1 MSCTKGVKKSPKKKC
16 TAGRMNEEKKSE
28 KIDYS
33 VLNKT
38 IKEKTSSHGGIV

>member
-1 MSCTKGVKKSPKKKC
+1 MSRTKGVKKSPKKKC
-16 TAGRMNEEKKSE
+16 TADGTNEEKKSE

-38 IKEKTSSHGGIV
+38 IKEKTSSHGGMV